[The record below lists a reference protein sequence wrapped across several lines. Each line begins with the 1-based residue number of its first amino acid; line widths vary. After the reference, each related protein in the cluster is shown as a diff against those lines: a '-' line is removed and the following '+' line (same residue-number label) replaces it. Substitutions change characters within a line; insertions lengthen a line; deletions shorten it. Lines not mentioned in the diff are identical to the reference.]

1 MYIYVSVYL
10 GVCDEDSTS
19 PLSRIFFVNVC
30 LYSCVF
36 MMYSFFVLH
45 VRIYASIHLGARDT
59 DIMLPMS
66 CMCFAN
72 LYAYFFV
79 LMHFCSFVCIVSC
92 VCTQSE
98 GVCAGKKE
106 GGEGR
111 ERAEE

>member
-1 MYIYVSVYL
+1 VYIYVSVYL
-10 GVCDEDSTS
+10 GVCDDDSVS
-19 PLSRIFFVNVC
+19 PLSCICFVNAC
-30 LYSCVF
+30 LHFCAF
-36 MMYSFFVLH
+36 MMYSFCVLH

-72 LYAYFFV
+72 LCAYFFV
-79 LMHFCSFVCIVSC
+79 LMHFCSFVCTVWC

-98 GVCAGKKE
+98 GVCASKKE